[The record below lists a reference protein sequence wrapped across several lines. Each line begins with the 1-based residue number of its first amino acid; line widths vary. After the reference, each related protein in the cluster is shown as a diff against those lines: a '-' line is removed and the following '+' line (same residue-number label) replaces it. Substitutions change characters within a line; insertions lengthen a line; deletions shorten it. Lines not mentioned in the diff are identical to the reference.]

1 MYCVFSTSFSN
12 ESTFALL
19 LLKCDDLV
27 MYGLF
32 FSLLISKS
40 IIHIHVCFDLSWI
53 LFNVFQA
60 FLHTKRLECPLCH
73 LQWRRSVPFWSLWN
87 HHNNLN
93 LLFSAKWFF
102 MGMQGNI
109 ARWLKKEGDK
119 VAPGEVLCEVET
131 VGSLFCLLVEV
142 QLLIKILGYV
152 LYSLW
157 KIDSF
162 LLIFIWFLKDKAT
175 VEMESMEEG
184 YLAKII
190 HGDGSKEIKVGE
202 VMSLCYCTATQV
214 YLCVCACVHKGFTEW
229 KAK

>member
-1 MYCVFSTSFSN
+1 MKVLVLCFCWSVMILSSMVFSSVCSSLKALF
-12 ESTFALL
+12 TF
-19 LLKCDDLV
+19 
-27 MYGLF
+27 MF
-32 FSLLISKS
+32 
-40 IIHIHVCFDLSWI
+40 CFDLSWI
-53 LFNVFQA
+53 LFNIFQA

-102 MGMQGNI
+102 TGMQGNI

-202 VMSLCYCTATQV
+202 VMSLCYCTATQM
-214 YLCVCACVHKGFTEW
+214 YLCVCVRACVHKGFTEW